1 VRSGRGRGRHGPGLL
16 GATGGPAVLP
26 GSPAPVSGAVSARAP
41 AVGDDQGVVD
51 GRPHEG
57 IRPGQQRVE
66 VRQGRWLPRHQPWNA
81 ASLGTG
87 RSMDDL
93 STQLDQLDELKQAG
107 FLTDDE
113 FARRRARL
121 LAAH

>member
-16 GATGGPAVLP
+16 GATGGSAVLP
-26 GSPAPVSGAVSARAP
+26 GSPAPVSGALSAP
-41 AVGDDQGVVD
+41 APEVGDDHGMVD

-57 IRPGQQRVE
+57 IRAGQQPVD

-81 ASLGTG
+81 AALGAG

-93 STQLDQLDELKQAG
+93 STQLDQLDAMKQAG
-107 FLTDDE
+107 LLTDDE

-121 LAAH
+121 LGAP

>member
-16 GATGGPAVLP
+16 GATGGSAVLP
-26 GSPAPVSGAVSARAP
+26 GSPAPVSDAPSARVP
-41 AVGDDQGVVD
+41 EVGDDHGMLD

-57 IRPGQQRVE
+57 IRAGQQRE
-66 VRQGRWLPRHQPWNA
+66 DVRPGRWLPRHQPWNA
-81 ASLGTG
+81 ASLRAG

-113 FARRRARL
+113 FARRRAWL
-121 LAAH
+121 LGAH

>member
-1 VRSGRGRGRHGPGLL
+1 MRSGRGRGRHGPGLL

-26 GSPAPVSGAVSARAP
+26 GFPAPGFGAVSARAP
-41 AVGDDQGVVD
+41 GVGDDTGVVD
-51 GRPHEG
+51 GRPQEG
-57 IRPGQQRVE
+57 IRAGQQRADVP
-66 VRQGRWLPRHQPWNA
+66 QGRWLPRHQPWNA
-81 ASLGTG
+81 TSLGAG

-121 LAAH
+121 LGAH